1 MTTMNSWKQ
10 SWLVGSGRG
19 LFRSDDGVAW
29 APVGAYPFRITSIL
43 RDGDRLFVSEGF
55 GAWEVQGPDQW
66 AQLHDETLTEVLDI
80 APIPG
85 DPGVVTASAYGV
97 AVGARDDLGAV
108 RWSFRSD
115 ALTVNERFSNA
126 VAVDPEDRSRWL
138 VGTEAGLLVA
148 EQNGARWSYSNLMG
162 GPVRAIRR
170 ALGAWWAGTDGRGI
184 WRSPDGLSWRK
195 AGDDL
200 DGGTVFALAETGG
213 RLLAGT
219 LNGVV
224 IGDGRGHWRN
234 VGPRAMIAAVT
245 AHPDR
250 TGFWVAG
257 AAPGGLWITENG
269 GKVWRQVHEL
279 SSVIEAVVAP
289 ERI

>member
-1 MTTMNSWKQ
+1 MDNWQ
-10 SWLVGSGRG
+10 RSWLVGSGRG
-19 LFRSDDGVAW
+19 LFRSADGVAW
-29 APVGAYPFRITSIL
+29 EPVGSYAFRITSIA
-43 RDGDRLFVSEGF
+43 RDGGRVCVSEGF
-55 GAWEVQGPDQW
+55 GAWEVRGPDRW
-66 AQLHDETLTEVLDI
+66 AQLHDETLTEVLGI

-85 DPGVVTASAYGV
+85 DPGIVAASAYGV

-115 ALTVNERFSNA
+115 GLAVNERFSNT

-148 EQNGARWSYSNLMG
+148 EQDGTRWAYSNLMG
-162 GPVRAIRR
+162 APVRAIRR

-195 AGDDL
+195 AGDGL
-200 DGGTVFALAETGG
+200 DDGTVFALAETGG

-224 IGDGRGHWRN
+224 IGDGKGYWRDT
-234 VGPRAMIAAVT
+234 GPRALIAAVD
-245 AHPDR
+245 AHPDQADL
-250 TGFWVAG
+250 WVAG
-257 AAPGGLWITENG
+257 AEPGGLWTTRDG
-269 GKVWRQVHEL
+269 GKTWRQTPGL
-279 SSVIEAVVAP
+279 PSVIETISAP